1 MSDKKLWSGRFSKNP
16 HSLAERF
23 SASVD
28 FDKKLAFED
37 IEGSVAHVKM
47 LAARKIISAKNA
59 NSILKCLK
67 EIKSEIE
74 KGTFPFRREYE
85 DIHLNIEK
93 RIMEKIGDSGGAI
106 HTARS
111 RNDQVVLDERLYIR
125 AQTGQILE
133 GIGAVAEKIVILAGK
148 YSDAV
153 MPLYT
158 HLQRA
163 QPVLVSHH
171 LLAYFEMLKRDR
183 RRFED
188 CLKRVNVN
196 PLGACAGAGTSFPI
210 DRKLTAKLLGFPSV
224 TANSI
229 DTVSDRDFLTEFV
242 FCSAALMSHL
252 GRMSEELVLWS
263 SREFDFVDL
272 GDGFTT
278 GSSIMPQKRNP
289 DIAELVRAK
298 GARVNG
304 NLVSLLTLLKGL
316 PLSYNRDMQEDKEPV
331 FDTAQTVTDSLS
343 VFCAMLREC
352 VFKTENMKKS
362 LTGGYVTATDLADYL
377 TRGGM
382 PFRKAHEVSGRIVAY
397 AEKQSKDI
405 SELTV
410 SEFKKFSPLI
420 GSDVYKTLSIEGSVK
435 SRNSDGGTSHAQ
447 VAKMLRNA
455 RREVSKWTG

>member
-1 MSDKKLWSGRFSKNP
+1 MSDRKLWSGRFSKNP
-16 HSLAERF
+16 HHAAERF

-28 FDKKLAFED
+28 FDRKLAFED
-37 IEGSVAHVKM
+37 IDGSVAHVKM
-47 LAARKIISAKNA
+47 LSARKIISKKNA
-59 NSILKCLK
+59 DSILKCLAEIRG
-67 EIKSEIE
+67 EIK
-74 KGTFPFRREYE
+74 KGVFPFRRENE

-93 RIMEKIGDSGGAI
+93 RVIDKMGDAGGAI

-125 AQTGQILE
+125 KQTERILS
-133 GIGAVAEKIVILAGK
+133 GIGAVAENIVALAEK
-148 YSDAV
+148 YFGAA

-183 RRFED
+183 DRFED
-188 CLKRVNVN
+188 CLKRANVN

-210 DRKLTAKLLGFPSV
+210 DRKLTASLLGFPSV

-229 DTVSDRDFLTEFV
+229 DTVSDRDFLAEFV
-242 FCSAALMSHL
+242 FCSATLMNHL
-252 GRMSEELVLWS
+252 GRMGEELVLWS
-263 SREFDFVDL
+263 SREFDFADL

-278 GSSIMPQKRNP
+278 GSSIMPQKKNP

-331 FDTAQTVTDSLS
+331 FDTAQTVADCLS
-343 VFCAMLREC
+343 VFSAMLGRSE
-352 VFKTENMKKS
+352 FKTENMRES
-362 LTGGYVTATDLADYL
+362 LNGGYVTATDLADFL
-377 TRGGM
+377 VRGGM
-382 PFRKAHEVSGRIVAY
+382 PFRKAHETAGRIVAY
-397 AEKQSKDI
+397 AEKKGSDI

-410 SEFKKFSPLI
+410 SEFQKFSGLI
-420 GSDVYKTLSIEGSVK
+420 DSGVYKTLSVEGSIK
-435 SRNSDGGTSHAQ
+435 SRNSHGGTSHAQ
-447 VAKMLRNA
+447 VRKMLRRA
-455 RREVSKWTG
+455 RREVSKWGG